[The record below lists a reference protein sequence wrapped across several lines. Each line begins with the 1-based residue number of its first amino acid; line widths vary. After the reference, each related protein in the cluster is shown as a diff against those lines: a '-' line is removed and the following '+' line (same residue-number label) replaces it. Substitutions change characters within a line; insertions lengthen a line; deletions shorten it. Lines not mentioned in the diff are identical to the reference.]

1 MVLEMGGQYPT
12 KRGCPD
18 PGMVGRVE
26 HGTRV
31 LGNSIHSVKVQA
43 MCEKGV
49 TVKCLAC
56 GAEIPGVKTPPVH
69 IIKHVT
75 AQLHTVAGVEFWGP
89 YRHEVRL

>member
-1 MVLEMGGQYPT
+1 
-12 KRGCPD
+12 
-18 PGMVGRVE
+18 
-26 HGTRV
+26 
-31 LGNSIHSVKVQA
+31 